1 MIKNCYR
8 VFFSVVFFMTV
19 HMNGQEKMIWSQM
32 PDALLSSDLRKE
44 RLPKNFDVFQI
55 DLPTLKRDLR
65 EKPFNTP
72 FKIQIPDTKG
82 KMAIFEV
89 HENEVMDPVLRE
101 KFPDNKSY
109 QGHLL
114 SNPKTKIRLTIND
127 LGLHAMIIGEE
138 RDIQYIDPF
147 ATDRNKY
154 LSYKRKDMDA
164 EGIGFTCLTEDSEV
178 QNKGSF
184 LSKTINDKRLRTF
197 RLALACTGEYA
208 KYHIDRA
215 SLQNGTDLQKKA
227 LVLSEMVTAINR
239 INEVYEN
246 DLAISFQIIGNN
258 DKIIYLDG
266 ATDPYTNND
275 GSTLINENQTN
286 IDNVIGTANYDIGHV
301 FSTGGGGLAALGSTC
316 STSKAK
322 GVTGTSN
329 PVGDFYYFDFVA
341 HELGHQL
348 GANHSFNGDAGG
360 CGGNRNNATAVE
372 PGSGSTIMAYAGLC
386 APQNVQ
392 GATDLYFHIVSINEI
407 WNFLQIG
414 VGSTCG
420 NKIALTRNLNVP
432 SANAGTDFTIPKSTA
447 YVLKG
452 TGSDSDNDPITFTWE
467 QMDNQV
473 PVTVP
478 PSDKSITGALYRS
491 VKPTGTPKRYMPQLE
506 TVVGGALSSTWE
518 VTPSVARS
526 MNFLMTV
533 RDNNA
538 EAGQLAT
545 DNVTVTVTDLAG
557 PFKVTSQNLVNTVW
571 EKNSTQT
578 VTWDVAGTNAN
589 GINTSAVNILLSTD
603 GGKNF
608 NTVLK
613 SNTPNDGSETVVVP
627 QTGATKCFVMV
638 EAANNIYYAV
648 NAKSFSIGN
657 FVETCTDY
665 VSADIPKN
673 IPDNNLSGVTSGLT
687 ISDNINIESVSVSV
701 RINHPFAADL
711 TLFLTNP
718 QGKTVKLLQNECFN
732 LGGNIDAVFSD
743 TGTELICGSSNLVI
757 SGNIK
762 PEESLSVFNGGNS
775 LGTWQLK
782 VVDNGAADVGTIES
796 WGIKICSSKEVV
808 GIEDSSLTDFVLY
821 PNPANTYFT
830 VEFTSDE
837 PGDVG
842 ISLYDLLGRQIL
854 YKNYPNTR
862 LKFKESI
869 VLTSINKG
877 IYLLR
882 VTNGKA
888 ISSQKLVVD

>member
-8 VFFSVVFFMTV
+8 AFFSIVFFMTV
-19 HMNGQEKMIWSQM
+19 HMSGQEKMIWSQM
-32 PDALLSSDLRKE
+32 PEALWSSDLRQE
-44 RLPKNFDVFQI
+44 HLPKNFDVFQI
-55 DLPTLKRDLR
+55 DLPKLKRDLR
-65 EKPFNTP
+65 DKPFNSS

-82 KMAIFEV
+82 GMAIFEV
-89 HENEVMDPVLRE
+89 YENEVMDAVLRE
-101 KFPDNKSY
+101 KFPENKSY
-109 QGHLL
+109 EGYLV

-127 LGLHAMIIGEE
+127 LGLHAMVVSEE
-138 RDIQYIDPF
+138 REIQYIDPF

-154 LSYKRKDMDA
+154 LSYKRKDMET
-164 EGIGFTCLTEDSEV
+164 EGSGFSCLTEDLEL
-178 QNKGSF
+178 QNKESF
-184 LSKTINDKRLRTF
+184 LSKTVNDKRLRTF

-215 SLQNGTDLQKKA
+215 GLQNGTDLQKKT
-227 LVLSEMVTAINR
+227 LVLSEMVVAINR

-266 ATDPYTNND
+266 ATDPYSNND
-275 GSTLINENQTN
+275 GSALINENQTN

-360 CGGNRNNATAVE
+360 CGGNRNGATAVE

-392 GATDLYFHIVSINEI
+392 GATDLYFHIISINEI
-407 WNFLQIG
+407 WNFLQTG
-414 VGSTCG
+414 AGSTCG

-432 SANAGTDFTIPKSTA
+432 SANAGVDYTIPKSTA

-452 TGSDSDNDPITFTWE
+452 TGSDADNDPITFTWE

-478 PSDKSITGALYRS
+478 PSDKSTTGAVYRS
-491 VKPTGTPKRYMPQLE
+491 VKPTSTPKRFMPMLE
-506 TVVGGALSSTWE
+506 TVVGGTVSSTWE
-518 VTPSVARS
+518 VTPSVGRNI
-526 MNFLMTV
+526 NFLMTV

-545 DNVTVTVTDLAG
+545 DNVIVTVTDLAG
-557 PFKVTSQNLVNTVW
+557 PFRVTSQNLANTVW

-589 GINTSAVNILLSTD
+589 GINTTAVNILLSTD

-613 SNTPNDGSETVVVP
+613 SNIPNDGSETIVAP
-627 QTGATKCFVMV
+627 QTGAVKCFVMV
-638 EAANNIYYAV
+638 EAVNSIYYAV
-648 NAKSFSIGN
+648 NTKSFSIGS

-665 VSADIPKN
+665 ASADIPKN

-687 ISDNINIESVSVSV
+687 ISDNINIESVGVSV

-711 TLFLTNP
+711 TLYLANP
-718 QGKTVKLLQNECFN
+718 QGKTVKLLENECFN

-743 TGTELICGSSNLVI
+743 TGAELICGSSQLVI

-782 VVDNGAADVGTIES
+782 VVDNGAEDIGTIVS

-808 GIEDSSLTDFVLY
+808 GIEDSNLTDFVLY
-821 PNPANTYFT
+821 PNPADTYFT
-830 VEFTSDE
+830 IEFTSDE

-842 ISLYDLLGRQIL
+842 ISLYDLLGRQVL
-854 YKNYPNTR
+854 YRNFTNTG
-862 LKFKESI
+862 LSFKEKLS
-869 VLTSINKG
+869 LTGINKG

-888 ISSQKLVVD
+888 ISSQKMVVH